1 MFRTWNKD
9 SFLIMENTVNQPSFP
24 KHRFPEFTE
33 KWKTIKLNAA
43 LKTNIAKNTEGKYQV
58 EDMLS
63 VSSSAGVVNQMEYKG
78 RSFAGASVLPY
89 NVLEKGQ
96 IVYTKSP
103 LRDYPYGIIKFNTHS
118 NGIVSTL
125 YAVYTIKKGFS
136 GDFIDYYFQLSDRLN
151 RYLKP
156 LVNIGA
162 KNDMKVN
169 NDKVLIDPVIFP
181 SFAEQ
186 KKIASF
192 LSIVD
197 NKILHLQKKV
207 DLLKEYKKGVM
218 QQVFTGNLRFKDKTG
233 KDFPDWEEKNGNEI
247 FKPISNK
254 DHNSDLPILAIT
266 QEHGAI
272 PRELI
277 DFNISVSDKSVE
289 SYKVVEKGDFII
301 SLRSFQGGIE
311 YSNYHGI
318 CSPAYIIL
326 RAYVKIDDR
335 FFKDYFKTETYIQS
349 LNRKL
354 EGIRDGKMI
363 SYKYFSE
370 IVLPFPSYDEQ
381 SRISDFLGEIDKKID
396 LHQNQLDKTEAWKK
410 GLLQNMFC

>member
-1 MFRTWNKD
+1 
-9 SFLIMENTVNQPSFP
+9 MENTLKKIGFP
-24 KHRFPEFTE
+24 KYRFPEFTDQ
-33 KWKTIKLNAA
+33 WKTIKLNAA
-43 LKTNIAKNTEGKYQV
+43 LESCINKNSNGKYQI

-63 VSSSAGVVNQMEYKG
+63 VSSTAGVVNQMEYKG
-78 RSFAGASVLPY
+78 RSFAGESILPY
-89 NVLEKGQ
+89 NILEKGQ

-103 LRDYPYGIIKFNTHS
+103 LRDFPFGIIKINTHG

-125 YAVYTIKKGFS
+125 YAVYTIKHDFS
-136 GDFIDYYFQLSDRLN
+136 GKFIDYYFQLSDRLN

-181 SFAEQ
+181 SFEEQ

-192 LSIVD
+192 FSIID
-197 NKILHLQKKV
+197 MKILAIEEKV
-207 DLLKEYKKGVM
+207 NNLKEYKKGVM
-218 QQVFTGNLRFKDKTG
+218 QRLFSGELRFKD
-233 KDFPDWEEKNGNEI
+233 DFNKVYPDWEEKYGNEV
-247 FKPISNK
+247 FETISNK
-254 DHNSDLPILAIT
+254 NHNSDLPILAIT

-277 DFNISVSDKSVE
+277 DFNISVTDKSIE
-289 SYKVVEKGDFII
+289 SYKVVEQGDFII

-326 RAYVKIDDR
+326 RPFVKIEDR
-335 FFKDYFKTETYIQS
+335 FFKDYFKTETYIHS
-349 LNRKL
+349 LNKKL

-370 IVLPFPSYDEQ
+370 ILLPLPSLAEQ
-381 SRISDFLGEIDKKID
+381 SKIANFLSKID
-396 LHQNQLDKTEAWKK
+396 RKIELQQEQLDNTRIWKK
-410 GLLQNMFC
+410 SLLKNMFC